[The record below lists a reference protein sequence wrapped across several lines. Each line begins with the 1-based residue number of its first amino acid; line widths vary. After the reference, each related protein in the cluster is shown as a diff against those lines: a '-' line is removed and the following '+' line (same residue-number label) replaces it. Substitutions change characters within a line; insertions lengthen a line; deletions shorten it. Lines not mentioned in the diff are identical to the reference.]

1 MSSDNWKMGYEA
13 YEREI
18 NLNLFHA
25 ALALAAKTSTNE
37 DAMSIYY
44 ETGRRI
50 IWFKGNFDE
59 ESYLAP
65 YGLRYLGEVLERY
78 QECFGTELRN
88 TRALAL
94 AIGYAAPYLTE
105 DMFIGK
111 QKTDFLRR
119 LDREEGWDVYLFGSR
134 YLCAENPQ
142 ERKELLREMMES
154 NTRTTEEATFIL
166 SLFEDKNKGY
176 EAMRAQLSRTWGE
189 KRTISLLPNVGI
201 LEWMTAQYK
210 DIIKGCRKKES
221 TVLRAL
227 MKLPHMFVKDDSP
240 AYLTL
245 SKVGY
250 SKLEITY
257 ANSQAIWQG
266 TVRDRLD
273 YNGIPAEKIAAEFG
287 TTLINSTEPFD
298 EEQFSCLKWL
308 LVKYSSFSV
317 KYQGYEG
324 IWEAIKDKGN
334 GVYRGRF
341 LVQTGIQGSIWET
354 ME

>member
-1 MSSDNWKMGYEA
+1 M
-13 YEREI
+13 
-18 NLNLFHA
+18 
-25 ALALAAKTSTNE
+25 
-37 DAMSIYY
+37 
-44 ETGRRI
+44 
-50 IWFKGNFDE
+50 
-59 ESYLAP
+59 
-65 YGLRYLGEVLERY
+65 GEVLERY

-142 ERKELLREMMES
+142 ERKELLWGMMES

-341 LVQTGIQGSIWET
+341 LVQTGIQGSILET